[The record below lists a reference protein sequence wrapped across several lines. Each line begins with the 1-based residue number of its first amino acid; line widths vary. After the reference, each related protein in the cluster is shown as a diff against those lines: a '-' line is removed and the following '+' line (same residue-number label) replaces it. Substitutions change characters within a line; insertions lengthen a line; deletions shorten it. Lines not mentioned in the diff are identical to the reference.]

1 MKNQTS
7 DKHLYSAFVKINPD
21 EPFRFELDEMEIE
34 KVYPDGTIE
43 TKRSYF
49 TSSISSTCYF
59 GGTSGNKLGVEYKI
73 SDYCF
78 ILYSDNRNDCC
89 MFLERKRME
98 VESMIN
104 KMWRRFRESKIE
116 MRDKNFVELKRGNE
130 A

>member
-1 MKNQTS
+1 MN
-7 DKHLYSAFVKINPD
+7 DVHLYFGFVKINQD
-21 EPFRFELDEMEIE
+21 EPFRFELDEMDIE

-73 SDYCF
+73 SDYYF
-78 ILYSDNRNDCC
+78 ILYSDNRNECC

-104 KMWRRFRESKIE
+104 KMWRRLRESKIE
-116 MRDKNFVELKRGNE
+116 MLDRNFVEL
-130 A
+130 